1 MCKVLEDMRNESFQE
16 GIRIGRQ
23 EAFQE
28 AFQEAKRGNMLATA
42 KKMLSLGKY
51 ALDEIALIAGLS
63 LDEVKTL
70 QASQNI

>member
-28 AFQEAKRGNMLATA
+28 AKRENMLATA
-42 KKMLSLGKY
+42 KKMLSFGKY

-70 QASQNI
+70 QAS

>member
-28 AFQEAKRGNMLATA
+28 AKRGNMTSKPKHIAYIEA
-42 KKMLSLGKY
+42 CWDSL
-51 ALDEIALIAGLS
+51 L
-63 LDEVKTL
+63 
-70 QASQNI
+70 

>member
-28 AFQEAKRGNMLATA
+28 AKRENMLATA
-42 KKMLSLGKY
+42 KKC
-51 ALDEIALIAGLS
+51 
-63 LDEVKTL
+63 
-70 QASQNI
+70 